1 MELSPVL
8 FATYKLL
15 KYLLYPLSWIIVLM
29 ILALLLSLLPVSPW
43 RIRWIRLLLASSV
56 ALIFLVATP
65 IPGRTLIAVLE
76 GWYPP
81 FQSTSRSKHDAIV
94 VLAGGVY
101 SKGSLRPEN
110 DLTDYSRQRTTCGAD
125 LFLEGLAPR
134 LLLVGGDS
142 DIFLKGPIESHEMR
156 RWALRLGVVGSA
168 ILTEERSRNTYE
180 NAVNAKHLLGK
191 GSILLVTSALHL
203 PRSVALFEKQG
214 FSVTP
219 VPCGY
224 EAKDRPGK
232 GLDHLDL
239 LDFFPSAYALSIS
252 THAVDEFAGLLVYW
266 IAGTL

>member
-15 KYLLYPLSWIIVLM
+15 KYLLYPLSWIIALM
-29 ILALLLSLLPVSPW
+29 TLSLFLSLLPASP
-43 RIRWIRLLLASSV
+43 RRVRWIRLLLASSV

-65 IPGRTLIAVLE
+65 IPGRILIAALE

-81 FQSTSRSKHDAIV
+81 FHSTSTSKYDAIV
-94 VLAGGVY
+94 VLAGGIY
-101 SKGSLRPEN
+101 TKGSLRPEN
-110 DLTDYSRQRTTCGAD
+110 ALTDYSRHRTTCGAD

-142 DIFLKGPIESHEMR
+142 DIFLKGPVESQEMR
-156 RWALRLGVVGSA
+156 RWALRLGVPGNA

-180 NAVNAKHLLGK
+180 NAANARHLLGK

-203 PRSVALFEKQG
+203 PRSVALFKKQG

-224 EAKDRPGK
+224 EARDRPGE
-232 GLDHLDL
+232 GLDHLAL
-239 LDFFPSAYALSIS
+239 LDFLPSVHALSIS

>member
-8 FATYKLL
+8 FAIYKLL
-15 KYLLYPLSWIIVLM
+15 KYFLYPLSWIIGLM
-29 ILALLLSLLPVSPW
+29 LLTLVLSLLPISP
-43 RIRWIRLLLASSV
+43 RRLRWIRLLSLSSV
-56 ALIFLVATP
+56 VLIFLVATP
-65 IPGRTLIAVLE
+65 IPGSTVIAVLE

-81 FQSTSRSKHDAIV
+81 LQSTSTSKHDAIV

-101 SKGSLRPEN
+101 SKGSLRPQH
-110 DLTDYSRQRTTCGAD
+110 DLADYSRQRTTCGAD
-125 LFLEGLAPR
+125 LFLQGLAPK
-134 LLLVGGDS
+134 LLLVGGDA
-142 DIFLKGPIESHEMR
+142 DLFREGPTESHEMK
-156 RWALRLGVVGSA
+156 RWAHRLGVAGSA
-168 ILTEERSRNTYE
+168 IQTEERSRNTYE
-180 NAVNAKHLLGK
+180 NAVNAKQLLGK

-232 GLDHLDL
+232 GFDHLDL
-239 LDFFPSAYALSIS
+239 GDFLPSVHALSIS

-266 IAGTL
+266 IAGVL

>member
-8 FATYKLL
+8 FTIYKLL
-15 KYLLYPLSWIIVLM
+15 KYLLYPLSWIMGLAM
-29 ILALLLSLLPVSPW
+29 LTLILALLPVSL
-43 RIRWIRLLLASSV
+43 RRLRWIRLLAASSMI
-56 ALIFLVATP
+56 LIILVATP
-65 IPGRTLIAVLE
+65 IPGRTLIAILE

-81 FQSTSRSKHDAIV
+81 FQSTSASKYDAIV

-101 SKGSLRPEN
+101 SKGSLRPQN
-110 DLTDYSRQRTTCGAD
+110 DLADYSRQRTTCGAD
-125 LFLEGLAPR
+125 LFLQGLAPK
-134 LLLVGGDS
+134 LLLVGGHA
-142 DIFLKGPIESHEMR
+142 DIFREGPTESLEMR

-168 ILTEERSRNTYE
+168 IQIEQRSRNTYE
-180 NAVNAKHLLGK
+180 NAVNAKQLLGK

-203 PRSVALFEKQG
+203 PRSVALFEKEG

-232 GLDHLDL
+232 AFDHLDL
-239 LDFFPSAYALSIS
+239 VDFLPSVHALSVS

>member
-1 MELSPVL
+1 MELSPAL
-8 FATYKLL
+8 FATYKIL
-15 KYLLYPLSWIIVLM
+15 KYLLYPLSWIIGLM
-29 ILALLLSLLPVSPW
+29 IITLLISLLPVSP
-43 RIRWIRLLLASSV
+43 RRLRWIRLLLASSV
-56 ALIFLVATP
+56 ALMFLVATP

-81 FQSTSRSKHDAIV
+81 FQPTSTLKHDAIV

-101 SKGSLRPEN
+101 SQGSLRPQN

-125 LFLEGLAPR
+125 LFLQGFAPT
-134 LLLVGGDS
+134 LLLVGGDA
-142 DIFLKGPIESHEMR
+142 DIFRQGPTESHEMR
-156 RWALRLGVVGSA
+156 RLALRLGVAEHA
-168 ILTEERSRNTYE
+168 ILIEARSRNTYE
-180 NAVNAKHLLGK
+180 NAVKAKQLLGK

-224 EAKDRPGK
+224 EAKDRAGK
-232 GLDHLDL
+232 GFDHLDI

-252 THAVDEFAGLLVYW
+252 THAVDEFAGLFVYW
-266 IAGTL
+266 IAGSL

>member
-1 MELSPVL
+1 MMP
-8 FATYKLL
+8 
-15 KYLLYPLSWIIVLM
+15 
-29 ILALLLSLLPVSPW
+29 
-43 RIRWIRLLLASSV
+43 SSCW
-56 ALIFLVATP
+56 P
-65 IPGRTLIAVLE
+65 
-76 GWYPP
+76 
-81 FQSTSRSKHDAIV
+81 
-94 VLAGGVY
+94 
-101 SKGSLRPEN
+101 
-110 DLTDYSRQRTTCGAD
+110 DYSRQRTTCGAD

-180 NAVNAKHLLGK
+180 NAMNAKRLLGK

-239 LDFFPSAYALSIS
+239 LDFLPSAYALSIS